1 MQRRPP
7 DVDRQHPIGQQMSF
21 GALEELPGREIK
33 GDVGLAVGIDED
45 HVIAAGL
52 GRHPVAPV
60 GHGDVQVGLGH
71 VEVAPADVDDLGV
84 ELDPVDWN
92 RPVNCRELPS
102 HRPGGQPDQRD
113 APRDS
118 AGPEVGCQQD
128 VVPVAVRVQAGGI
141 VDRVDGRALIE

>member
-1 MQRRPP
+1 MMSSIRR
-7 DVDRQHPIGQQMSF
+7 ST
-21 GALEELPGREIK
+21 GARSSVKTMPF
-33 GDVGLAVGIDED
+33 
-45 HVIAAGL
+45 AGM
-52 GRHPVAPV
+52 RRMFPVASASATI
-60 GHGDVQVGLGH
+60 GCSLGLLSAWARARNRST
-71 VEVAPADVDDLGV
+71 VARADVDDLGV

-102 HRPGGQPDQRD
+102 HRPAGQPDQRD
-113 APRDS
+113 APRDP